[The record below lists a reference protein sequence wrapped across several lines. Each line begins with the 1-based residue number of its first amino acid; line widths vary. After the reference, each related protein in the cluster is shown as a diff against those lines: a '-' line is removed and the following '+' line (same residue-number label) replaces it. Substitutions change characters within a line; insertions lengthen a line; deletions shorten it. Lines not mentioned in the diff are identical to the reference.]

1 MKRFK
6 RDRRGLSNVIIVM
19 LSLVILV
26 IIVNNVVL
34 WNYQMNQ
41 LDWEKMKEDITIT
54 NVEPAI
60 NGTNLTNFSFQNNGA
75 LTAHLVSLWIDNAT
89 DHQHFDINLF
99 VNAGE
104 NATDTM
110 NITLPTGGFIVKV
123 VTERGNIAV
132 FAGH

>member
-1 MKRFK
+1 
-6 RDRRGLSNVIIVM
+6 
-19 LSLVILV
+19 
-26 IIVNNVVL
+26 
-34 WNYQMNQ
+34 MNQ
-41 LDWEKMKEDITIT
+41 IDWQKMKEDISIT
-54 NVEPAI
+54 NVEPAV
-60 NGTNLTNFSFQNNGA
+60 NGTNSTNFSFQNNGA
-75 LTAHLVSLWIDNAT
+75 LTAHLVSLWVDNAT

-110 NITLPTGGFIVKV
+110 NITLPTGSFLVKV